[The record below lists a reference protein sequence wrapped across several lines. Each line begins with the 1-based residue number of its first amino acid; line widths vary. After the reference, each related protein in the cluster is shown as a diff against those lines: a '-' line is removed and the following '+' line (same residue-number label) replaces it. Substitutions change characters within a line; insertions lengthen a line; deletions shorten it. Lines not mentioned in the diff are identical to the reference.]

1 MTDDTGST
9 PLTPLTPLAALAD
22 AVRWWD
28 QRVEAIP
35 PDLWDAPTPCT
46 SWPVRELVDH
56 LTTEQLW
63 APLLL
68 DGATIEE
75 VGDRFDGDVLGAD
88 PARAAHDAAA
98 GLLRALEN
106 DVSPDQTVY
115 LSFGEATAA
124 RYARQLSTDH
134 LVHGWDLAVATGQ
147 NRTMPDALAATI
159 EGFIAAEGDLRSTG
173 LFAGPVAVGA
183 EASVSERV
191 VAATGRDPGWA
202 PPVG

>member
-1 MTDDTGST
+1 MTDHTGT
-9 PLTPLTPLAALAD
+9 EPLTPLAALAD

-28 QRVEAIP
+28 QRVEAVS

-46 SWPVRELVDH
+46 SWPVRQLVDH
-56 LTTEQLW
+56 LSTEQLW

-68 DGATIEE
+68 AGATIEQ
-75 VGDRFDGDVLGAD
+75 VGDRFDGDVLGDD
-88 PARAAHDAAA
+88 PARAAHEAAA
-98 GLLRALEN
+98 GLLHALEN
-106 DVSPDQTVY
+106 DVSPDQIVH

-159 EGFIAAEGDLRSTG
+159 EGFIAAEGDLRNTG
-173 LFAGPVAVGA
+173 LFAGPVAVGPA
-183 EASVSERV
+183 ASVSERV
-191 VAATGRDPGWA
+191 VAATGRDPGWT
-202 PPVG
+202 PPIG